1 MLGRRPPI
9 VQTTRSRS
17 APRTSTIDT
26 PAARGICAASRS
38 NSART
43 AAAGGRGRVPVR
55 RPAAGAA
62 DGPADMIS
70 PMLHAARRGSLTG
83 ERYYGRI
90 EGGLADRNERGW
102 ITVVFDTP
110 PHENDSSNA
119 CGAAGVGANPGRI
132 WLYLDSRGR
141 PPIGLRIRQLSDS
154 YAHTRDRTREG
165 LSTRAR
171 RAGDNEFGRRKLQR
185 KRKLPDRLYRPRAI
199 PRAPC
204 LPHRRRIA

>member
-17 APRTSTIDT
+17 ARTSTIDT

-43 AAAGGRGRVPVR
+43 AAAGGRGRVPAR

-62 DGPADMIS
+62 GGPADMIS

-110 PHENDSSNA
+110 PHENDSRNA

-132 WLYLDSRGR
+132 WLTWIHAAGR
-141 PPIGLRIRQLSDS
+141 PLGCGIRQLSDP

-204 LPHRRRIA
+204 LPHRRRMA